1 MKSRLTL
8 LLALCV
14 FVASCGGSDG
24 PTVIER
30 QVSAEEIETPENP
43 QMTICDEVEAFARGS
58 HAGDDIHAVLDEMAR
73 LAAVLG
79 ASAALPHLAD
89 MKAAIEDDGQTARS
103 LDAAAEAF
111 DTTSYAECGIPA
123 FTAMY
128 VTTSFASCF
137 GRAPIAAGQMVPDS
151 EGCESD
157 LGAEFLPCFDEDAGY
172 IPIDCRHGHGVTL
185 VDGEWVEA

>member
-1 MKSRLTL
+1 MLV
-8 LLALCV
+8 ALCV

-24 PTVIER
+24 ATVIER
-30 QVSAEEIETPENP
+30 QVSAEESDTP
-43 QMTICDEVEAFARGS
+43 QTTVCDEVEAFAMGS
-58 HAGDDIHAVLDEMAR
+58 HAGDDIHRVLDEMAR

-79 ASAALPHLAD
+79 ASEALPHLAD
-89 MKAAIEDDGQTARS
+89 MKTAIEENGQTARS

-111 DTTSYAECGIPA
+111 DTTAYAECGIPA

-151 EGCESD
+151 EGCERD
-157 LGAEFLPCFDEDAGY
+157 LGAEFLPCFDADAGY
-172 IPIDCRHGHGVTL
+172 VPMDCRTGEPVVL